1 MEQWLVTS
9 CGMILL
15 CDARGPVNELGVRAR
30 QLRDCPPVK
39 AAPCLGACSGSSGL
53 VLQVID
59 R

>member
-1 MEQWLVTS
+1 MACNFLWHDLIVV
-9 CGMILL
+9 MP
-15 CDARGPVNELGVRAR
+15 RGPVNELGVRAR